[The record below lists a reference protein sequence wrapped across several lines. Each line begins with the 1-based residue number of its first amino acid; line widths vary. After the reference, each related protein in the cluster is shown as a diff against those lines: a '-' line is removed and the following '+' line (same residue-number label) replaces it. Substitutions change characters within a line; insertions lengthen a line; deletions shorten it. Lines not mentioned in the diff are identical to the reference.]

1 MTGPSSQPG
10 PEIQLLN
17 LRMVPPGHS
26 SKPVSRFRPGRSH
39 WPRIE
44 RVTEEKAAAC
54 CRWRQRGLKIVG
66 NLNPVPVHS
75 DVKPQEMKAES
86 GDLWKKWQESL
97 LCVQYWLK
105 KIVLPPNRNGFYVF
119 GPILTKTLS
128 SLLTRPCCHGDAGL
142 DAWQKH
148 VSIRQV

>member
-1 MTGPSSQPG
+1 MTRISAITSADGATRAFLKARLTVQARLIP
-10 PEIQLLN
+10 
-17 LRMVPPGHS
+17 
-26 SKPVSRFRPGRSH
+26 PVSTQ
-39 WPRIE
+39 RIE
-44 RVTEEKAAAC
+44 CVTMEKAAAWGMVC
-54 CRWRQRGLKIVG
+54 CRWGQRGLKIVG
-66 NLNPVPVHS
+66 NSNLVPVHS